1 MFGFFVV
8 SKFLL
13 LDFGGDLN
21 ITNPP
26 AAFDVLSFSAL
37 TNSTEST
44 KKYCCPSEVVKS
56 SSSFSNA
63 CTSQDTMSSS
73 QRKGSF
79 VRCTDPF
86 RSSGHSNSVI
96 IPRTT
101 SAKVVVLC
109 VFLMNSASLHLL
121 ANMIRALF

>member
-26 AAFDVLSFSAL
+26 ATFDVLSFSVL

-44 KKYCCPSEVVKS
+44 HKYCYLNEVVKS
-56 SSSFSNA
+56 SASFSKA
-63 CTSQDTMSSS
+63 FTSQEKMSSS
-73 QRKGSF
+73 QRNGSF
-79 VRCTDPF
+79 VRCIDPF
-86 RSSGHSNSVI
+86 RSSGHSNSDI

-101 SAKVVVLC
+101 STKAVELC
-109 VFLMNSASLHLL
+109 VLLVNSEFLYLFDSI
-121 ANMIRALF
+121 IRVLF